1 MVPQNIPINGRIA
14 IVDDQPEQA
23 LPIMNLFAKLQ
34 IPYVYYDS
42 QATNLPDP
50 ESLYNDI
57 RILFLDINLLDNSRR
72 KDVELKSKLVGVLNR
87 IISSENYP
95 YLIIYWSREADEYND
110 LVQEIFDND
119 PLQNKKPIGFFSLNK
134 QDYWS
139 MDGTPTED
147 YEALIPTLFSRIE
160 AEISKAP
167 IYAHLL
173 NWENQ
178 IHLSADKTLEEIFK
192 LKNENDW
199 NSDAGHLFY
208 KLALAYAGRQ
218 IETLNPNEQVKSAF
232 YSLNNV
238 FADSLEYA
246 IEANLKDKE
255 CTALEENKEKHN
267 LTYVLN
273 KKLLLSD
280 DKTPVNAPGIVLGCE
295 SENEIE
301 DFKALILGCLNMRLK
316 TDEINNDNPE
326 LSNGQRRDLLRE
338 WKESIKQLSNN
349 IYLVVTP
356 VCDFAQNKYIF
367 NKIVKGV
374 KINASFRKYIN
385 TSEAIFVSPTFR
397 ILEADNE
404 EVIILDFRH
413 LYSFKEMPE
422 NGLTPLFR
430 VRQQLLAE
438 IQSKL
443 SRHINRQ
450 GVLFL
455 E

>member
-1 MVPQNIPINGRIA
+1 MTGYS
-14 IVDDQPEQA
+14 QPNRFVLAGCSIQA
-23 LPIMNLFAKLQ
+23 A
-34 IPYVYYDS
+34 
-42 QATNLPDP
+42 NLPDP

-95 YLIIYWSREADEYND
+95 YLIIYWSREADEYNE

-255 CTALEENKEKHN
+255 CTALEENKEMRRSSFSAH
-267 LTYVLN
+267 
-273 KKLLLSD
+273 
-280 DKTPVNAPGIVLGCE
+280 KTL
-295 SENEIE
+295 
-301 DFKALILGCLNMRLK
+301 
-316 TDEINNDNPE
+316 
-326 LSNGQRRDLLRE
+326 
-338 WKESIKQLSNN
+338 
-349 IYLVVTP
+349 VTP
-356 VCDFAQNKYIF
+356 YIF
-367 NKIVKGV
+367 
-374 KINASFRKYIN
+374 
-385 TSEAIFVSPTFR
+385 
-397 ILEADNE
+397 
-404 EVIILDFRH
+404 DF
-413 LYSFKEMPE
+413 
-422 NGLTPLFR
+422 
-430 VRQQLLAE
+430 
-438 IQSKL
+438 
-443 SRHINRQ
+443 
-450 GVLFL
+450 
-455 E
+455 